1 MAQKPFYKLEV
12 LCFGHRIREQEP
24 RPQLDLMGA
33 SRSATKH
40 HEKRCCRGTLPQT
53 NMETQIAFFKRTVV
67 LIGTLL
73 GFHVS
78 SRECKSF
85 RAG

>member
-12 LCFGHRIREQEP
+12 LCFGHRIREQEW

-40 HEKRCCRGTLPQT
+40 HEKRSCRG
-53 NMETQIAFFKRTVV
+53 
-67 LIGTLL
+67 
-73 GFHVS
+73 
-78 SRECKSF
+78 KSF